1 MLKEGEKAPNFNGV
15 DTNGEKRKLSDYKGK
30 ILVLYFYPKDL
41 TPGCTIEAC
50 DFSANVASF
59 KKKNTE
65 ILGVSLDSVES
76 HQKFTEKKK
85 LKFPLLADVD
95 KKISTAYGVYGQK
108 SFMGKKYMGIERTT
122 FVIDCTAGKN
132 KIKRIFPKVKVFGH
146 WKDVLEAV

>member
-1 MLKEGEKAPNFNGV
+1 MLKEGEKAPNFNCV

-59 KKKNTE
+59 KKKHAE

-108 SFMGKKYMGIERTT
+108 SFMGKKYMGIERIT
-122 FVIDCTAGKN
+122 FVIDGKGI
-132 KIKRIFPKVKVFGH
+132 IKKVFPKVKVFGH
-146 WKDVLEAV
+146 WKEVMDVV